1 MMNKPTI
8 NYDDV
13 SDTLYIS
20 FSPGEQGTGIELNDH
35 ILLRIKK
42 SEKRA
47 IGLTIFEYSVLSQR
61 TEAGLRSV
69 PLTGL
74 ASMND
79 NAREM
84 ILAILQMEPVSQ
96 FLHLSV
102 YAPSVTELI
111 PITSIVSDID
121 QIDAVAYI

>member
-1 MMNKPTI
+1 MNEPTI

-20 FSPGEQGTGIELNDH
+20 FAPGEMGTGIELNDH
-35 ILLRIKK
+35 LLLRVNK

-74 ASMND
+74 ASMSEQ
-79 NAREM
+79 AREM
-84 ILAILQMEPVSQ
+84 ILTILQMEPVSQ
-96 FLHLSV
+96 FLRLSA

-111 PITSIVSDID
+111 PITSIEPLPIP
-121 QIDAVAYI
+121 A